1 MHLRIH
7 LYNQFLSPTRF
18 QFSNSL
24 WIMVF
29 DFMHFSLVVFN
40 SFISCIPSSCCLCM
54 LSLSSPNL
62 KSVNYEINLF
72 LLHLLLN
79 FQNHVF
85 TFAFLKHQTSYCKIE
100 TPPFLHQNS
109 MLDRNSNNV
118 RLKQCL
124 NEHNFHLNTRK
135 LSIMHITYLVI
146 LQI

>member
-1 MHLRIH
+1 
-7 LYNQFLSPTRF
+7 
-18 QFSNSL
+18 
-24 WIMVF
+24 
-29 DFMHFSLVVFN
+29 VFN

-109 MLDRNSNNV
+109 MLDQNSNN
-118 RLKQCL
+118 LGSKQCL
-124 NEHNFHLNTRK
+124 SEHNFSPQHSQIINYTHN
-135 LSIMHITYLVI
+135 LSTYLTNLVYSY
-146 LQI
+146 